1 MNERCVT
8 KVSNRKRERGNVLAY
23 TVVSALFL
31 FFAVGLGVDLSHLY
45 LAKAELQNAADS
57 AALAGASAL
66 TLPDATKIATAVDR
80 AVDTMNLNKYN
91 FNNKT
96 FAAVMDTTAQRALV
110 TFAINLT
117 GPWISEAAA
126 TASPTNI
133 RFVKVIT
140 PAVPVSVI
148 FASPLLGSSQTLDAK
163 ATAGLSVPGNVRYC
177 MAPLAAVAPP
187 PGETFPAGYEG
198 TCPTPGIQTYPGG
211 VTCDPTKAFC
221 KKCTYPIRSQ
231 GGSGAPGAGN
241 YQVLACA
248 GAGSSEVRDA
258 LAAYGEN
265 CKCGNVS
272 PGDVIPTKTGV
283 NAGPVSQGLNVRF
296 DDYGGGAPSYS
307 TSVPPDKNIAQ
318 GASHGNGSNQYW
330 DGITWQNYH
339 IDNNPFTSPSNGHVG
354 VDNRRVL
361 IMPIIVSTEF
371 GNGQTNVH
379 VSSLGGFFMQA
390 QAVGTDGIIKA
401 EYIDNDIVGVVGFDP
416 NGGAVTNVV
425 TPVLYR

>member
-1 MNERCVT
+1 MSERCVT
-8 KVSNRKRERGNVLAY
+8 KVSTRKQERGNVLAY

-66 TLPDATKIATAVDR
+66 ALPDGTKIATSVDR
-80 AVDTMNLNKYN
+80 AVATMNLNKYN

-96 FAAVMDTTAQRALV
+96 FDAVMDTTAQRALV

-133 RFVKVIT
+133 RFIQVNT
-140 PAVPVSVI
+140 PAVGVSVI

-177 MAPLAAVAPP
+177 MAPLSAVAPP
-187 PGETFPAGYEG
+187 PGQAFPAGYEG
-198 TCPTPGIQTYPGG
+198 TCPTAGIQTYPDGT
-211 VTCDPTKAFC
+211 TCDPTRAFC

-231 GGSGAPGAGN
+231 GGNAAPGAGN

-248 GAGSSEVRDA
+248 GSGASAVRDA

-272 PGDVIPTKTGV
+272 PGDVIPTEPGV
-283 NAGPVSQGLNVRF
+283 NSGPIAQGLNVRF
-296 DDYGGGAPSYS
+296 DVYSGGAPSYS
-307 TSVPPDKNIAQ
+307 SAVPPDVNIAE
-318 GASHGNGSNQYW
+318 GASQGNGSNTTW
-330 DGITWQNYH
+330 DGITWTQYQAT
-339 IDNNPFTSPSNGHVG
+339 NPFAAPSAGHTG
-354 VDNRRVL
+354 VTNRRVL
-361 IMPIIVSTEF
+361 IMPIITADQF
-371 GNGQTNVH
+371 GNGVTNVQ

-390 QAVGTDGIIKA
+390 QAVGTDGLIKA
-401 EYIDNDIVGVVGFDP
+401 EYIGNDVIGVVGFDP
-416 NGGAVTNVV
+416 NGGATTNVV